1 MGMTKVLAKVSK
13 AGKSRDVEFLVDSGA
28 TYTLL
33 PEKVCKEFRL
43 KPMREA
49 AFTLADGTTIK
60 RKISEIYFS
69 YKGLHGTTPVILGE
83 KGDEALMG
91 ALTLEI
97 LGLVLNPF
105 KRELVS
111 IRQRENIAKLVKRL
125 AE

>member
-28 TYTLL
+28 IYTLL
-33 PEKVCKEFRL
+33 PEKVCREFRL
-43 KPMREA
+43 KPTREMN
-49 AFTLADGTTIK
+49 FSLADGTTIK
-60 RKISEIYFS
+60 RKISEIHFE
-69 YKGLHGTTPVILGE
+69 YKGLQGTTPVIIGE
-83 KGDEALMG
+83 KDDQALLG

-111 IRQRENIAKLVKRL
+111 MKMML
-125 AE
+125 A

>member
-1 MGMTKVLAKVSK
+1 MTKVLAKVSK

-33 PEKVCKEFRL
+33 PENVCKEFRL

-49 AFTLADGTTIK
+49 DGTTIK
-60 RKISEIYFS
+60 RKISEIHFS

-83 KGDEALMG
+83 KGDEALLG
-91 ALTLEI
+91 ALTLGT

-111 IRQRENIAKLVKRL
+111 MKMML
-125 AE
+125 A

>member
-43 KPMREA
+43 KPMREV

-60 RKISEIYFS
+60 RKISEIHFS

-83 KGDEALMG
+83 KGDEALLG
-91 ALTLEI
+91 ALTLET
-97 LGLVLNPF
+97 LGLVLDPF
-105 KRELVS
+105 KRQLVS
-111 IRQRENIAKLVKRL
+111 MKMML
-125 AE
+125 A

>member
-13 AGKSRDVEFLVDSGA
+13 AGKSKEVEFLVDSGA

-43 KPMREA
+43 KPMREMS
-49 AFTLADGTTIK
+49 FSLADGTTIT
-60 RKISEIYFS
+60 RKISEIHFE
-69 YKGLHGTTPVILGE
+69 YKGLDGTTPVIIGE
-83 KGDEALMG
+83 EGDEPLLG

-105 KRELVS
+105 KRELV
-111 IRQRENIAKLVKRL
+111 AMKMML
-125 AE
+125 AYLFALSP

>member
-1 MGMTKVLAKVSK
+1 MGLTKVLAKVSK

-33 PEKVCKEFRL
+33 PEKICKDFKL

-49 AFTLADGTTIK
+49 VFTLADGTTIK
-60 RKISEIYFS
+60 RKVSEIHFE
-69 YKGLHGTTPVILGE
+69 YKGLYGTTPVIIGE
-83 KGDEALMG
+83 KGDEPLLG
-91 ALTLEI
+91 ALTLET

-111 IRQRENIAKLVKRL
+111 MKMML
-125 AE
+125 A

>member
-1 MGMTKVLAKVSK
+1 MGMTRVLAKVSK

-33 PEKVCKEFRL
+33 PEKVCREFKL
-43 KPMREA
+43 KPSREMN
-49 AFTLADGTTIK
+49 FSLADGTAIK
-60 RKISEIYFS
+60 RKISEIHFE
-69 YKGLHGTTPVILGE
+69 YKGLHGTTPVIIGE
-83 KGDEALMG
+83 KGDQPLLG

-111 IRQRENIAKLVKRL
+111 MKMML
-125 AE
+125 A